1 VKTPSAF
8 GRRLKAAKKLEEVEA
23 DEEVEEEV
31 VDEEQEV
38 EDADEVQ
45 EEEEEESE
53 VDRVTREEEETTVSR
68 KKELKAMY
76 LDDLKAV
83 ATKAGLELCKKEL
96 MLDAI
101 LTHEA
106 TGRSVL
112 RAQKA
117 QVRQVLVSK
126 KEELEAMGLP
136 ELKQECSSLG
146 MTGTFTKQV
155 RIEMIIKQWQEEDG
169 VDVALAKM
177 AHDQREGALAAME
190 KSTLIGL
197 CEAAGID
204 PFVKELIVERIVR
217 VENKSGNFARPSS
230 EMKQLPDE
238 DAEKAPKKADM
249 VDALLAN
256 EENRKKEKELRRQQD
271 ELAESKKRELRVLTM
286 DELKKQLTKHKLDAS
301 GKKEELVE
309 ALYLVKAQE
318 DTAAARKVDLK
329 ALGTDK
335 LKALMEL
342 NGIDSGKGTKATEMV
357 ELFLAREE
365 KVRETA
371 RAYEVKVA
379 DSFLKQKEIL
389 ETKSTVELKELC
401 ASKNLKPGVGKEA
414 HVERLIE
421 ELKENGLPD
430 TEKLIA
436 TQARSA
442 RYASMMAMDQ
452 SNLLQLADDMEIN
465 TLVKEVMVERVMAH
479 EDEFGPVVVD
489 SSRAKKKA
497 RKA

>member
-1 VKTPSAF
+1 
-8 GRRLKAAKKLEEVEA
+8 L
-23 DEEVEEEV
+23 
-31 VDEEQEV
+31 
-38 EDADEVQ
+38 
-45 EEEEEESE
+45 
-53 VDRVTREEEETTVSR
+53 
-68 KKELKAMY
+68 
-76 LDDLKAV
+76 
-83 ATKAGLELCKKEL
+83 
-96 MLDAI
+96 
-101 LTHEA
+101 
-106 TGRSVL
+106 
-112 RAQKA
+112 
-117 QVRQVLVSK
+117 
-126 KEELEAMGLP
+126 
-136 ELKQECSSLG
+136 
-146 MTGTFTKQV
+146 
-155 RIEMIIKQWQEEDG
+155 
-169 VDVALAKM
+169 
-177 AHDQREGALAAME
+177 
-190 KSTLIGL
+190 
-197 CEAAGID
+197 
-204 PFVKELIVERIVR
+204 
-217 VENKSGNFARPSS
+217 
-230 EMKQLPDE
+230 
-238 DAEKAPKKADM
+238 
-249 VDALLAN
+249 
-256 EENRKKEKELRRQQD
+256 
-271 ELAESKKRELRVLTM
+271 
-286 DELKKQLTKHKLDAS
+286 
-301 GKKEELVE
+301 
-309 ALYLVKAQE
+309 KAQE